1 MGRVATR
8 RRIPALFAMLC
19 IAGAP
24 IALGACSSS
33 GGGSAT
39 ATCGPSSSTTV
50 RALDSLRFRPDCLN
64 VAAGAVKVTL
74 VDGGASAHTFQIHGI
89 DGKIE
94 VSAGES
100 KSTTFHLAKGTYTYY
115 CGVPGHEA
123 SGMKGTLIV
132 R

>member
-8 RRIPALFAMLC
+8 RRITTFAAMLS
-19 IAGAP
+19 IGAAS

-33 GGGSAT
+33 GGSSKV
-39 ATCGPSSSTTV
+39 TCGPSNSTTV

-64 VAAGAVKVTL
+64 VPAGAVKITL
-74 VDGGASAHTFQIHGI
+74 VDGGSSVHTFQIHGEN
-89 DGKIE
+89 GKAE
-94 VSAGES
+94 VSGGTS
-100 KSTTFHLAKGTYTYY
+100 STVTFNLKKGTYTYF